1 MFKWGLLWGKIYD
14 SDSSSKR
21 GISETK
27 FDIFFSWFSI
37 WFNSLLNFELL
48 NFIWSLY
55 DDVADDVRDDAIHD
69 ASDEFVNLIILYE
82 EFSKLYAKLLDVDVK
97 LSWDLRDLEELVL
110 LNFLIILLIV
120 TKNNHKLLYEYY
132 IINLFSMKL
141 LYIYI

>member
-1 MFKWGLLWGKIYD
+1 MIFIFKGGLLWRKIYD

-55 DDVADDVRDDAIHD
+55 DDVADYVRDDAIHD

-82 EFSKLYAKLLDVDVK
+82 EFSKLYAELFNTDAE

-110 LNFLIILLIV
+110 LNSLKILLIV
-120 TKNNHKLLYEYY
+120 TKNNHNFIL
-132 IINLFSMKL
+132 NQFR
-141 LYIYI
+141 